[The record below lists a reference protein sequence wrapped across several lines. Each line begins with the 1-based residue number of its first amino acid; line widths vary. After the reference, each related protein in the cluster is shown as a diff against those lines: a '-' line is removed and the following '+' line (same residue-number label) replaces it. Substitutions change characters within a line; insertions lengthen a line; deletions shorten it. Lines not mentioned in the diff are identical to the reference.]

1 MGGRNAIDGCGKVDT
16 ARLAKP
22 TLADNM
28 TAQTFARDTDRPR
41 RGAVRPRHLAPAAHS
56 QPLLRD
62 AGDPRPRAVARRFC
76 GQDRRCTVQAH
87 PAAISQPGT
96 NKVGSAIAAIG
107 TGERLPGLAIGL
119 VDRRNTR
126 ELVLGSTASARNI
139 TRTDL
144 SLKCRKRVYGPQTD
158 ADGRGKV
165 AWRYAHKGAT
175 LPGFFA
181 QLRQV
186 VSRMGD
192 IQSSSRD

>member
-28 TAQTFARDTDRPR
+28 TAQTFACDTDRPR
-41 RGAVRPRHLAPAAHS
+41 RGAVRPRHLAPAANS

-87 PAAISQPGT
+87 PAAIFPTGH
-96 NKVGSAIAAIG
+96 AAIG

-126 ELVLGSTASARNI
+126 GLVLGSTASARNI